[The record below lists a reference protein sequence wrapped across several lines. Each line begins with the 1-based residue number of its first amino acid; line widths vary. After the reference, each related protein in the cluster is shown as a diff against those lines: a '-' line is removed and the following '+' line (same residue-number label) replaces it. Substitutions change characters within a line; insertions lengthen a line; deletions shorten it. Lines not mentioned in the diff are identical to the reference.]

1 MLVACA
7 FAACGSDEVEPTP
20 TPDPKPEL
28 VKMSFLVNAGEE
40 TRTVLMHGGEN
51 ENQVWFQNGDKI
63 KIFDT
68 CSEGHE
74 FSTTLNNAPSASATF
89 NGYAHKSAEADFYAL
104 YPYQEKASLNTDN
117 GIIFAILP
125 SQQNAINGSFDPK
138 ANLSV
143 SCIDMSDNE
152 QSEIPSFT
160 LKNAGSLVKFTVS
173 ESMKNLKSVKLEDN
187 SNPHVP
193 LSGWMAIKVPKENEI
208 SVGTISGDGYPADNS
223 VTLSASNGSTLSPGG
238 TYYIVVWPGTHSSLT
253 ITLTNSEGKTKTGTL
268 TGTLSDDVTFNRA
281 KIFNLGTF

>member
-1 MLVACA
+1 MLTACA

-40 TRTVLMHGGEN
+40 TRTVLMHGEGK

-63 KIFDT
+63 KIFDS
-68 CSEGHE
+68 CSDGHV
-74 FSTTLNNAPSASATF
+74 FSTTLNNAPSASAEFT
-89 NGYAHKSAEADFYAL
+89 GYAHRNAATNFYAL
-104 YPYQEKASLNTDN
+104 YPCQDQDNVFLNTGSSD
-117 GIIFAILP
+117 IFTVLP
-125 SQQNAINGSFDPK
+125 SQQDARNGSFDPK

-143 SCIDMSDNE
+143 SCINMAG
-152 QSEIPSFT
+152 QSEIPEFT
-160 LKNAGSLVKFTVS
+160 LYNAGSLVKFTVS

-193 LSGWMAIKVPKENEI
+193 LSGWMSIHVPKDNKI

-223 VTLSASNGSTLSPGG
+223 VTLLAPKNSTLSPGE

-268 TGTLSDDVTFNRA
+268 SDGDVTLTFNRA